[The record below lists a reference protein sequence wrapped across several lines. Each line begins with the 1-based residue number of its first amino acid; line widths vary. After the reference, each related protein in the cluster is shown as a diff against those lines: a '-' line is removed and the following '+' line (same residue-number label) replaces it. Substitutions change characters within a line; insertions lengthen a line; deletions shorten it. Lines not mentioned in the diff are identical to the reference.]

1 MWEITDKC
9 GRLGCS
15 CGCWGKLLKN
25 VTDVATIVA
34 VSCGH
39 KVSENLDVKAEIVSV
54 GLFLKP

>member
-1 MWEITDKC
+1 M
-9 GRLGCS
+9 
-15 CGCWGKLLKN
+15 KN